1 MDRRELLVMAL
12 AVPMIASVKLEN
24 HWYRGPRDTDGP
36 EWDRWLE
43 EYEKHQCG
51 VLSQD

>member
-12 AVPMIASVKLEN
+12 AVPLVPQVPLFQ
-24 HWYRGPRDTDGP
+24 RGPRDTDGP

-43 EYEKHQCG
+43 EYEKCG
-51 VLSQD
+51 GESS

>member
-12 AVPMIASVKLEN
+12 AIPHVGREVWGFSED
-24 HWYRGPRDTDGP
+24 RGPRDTDGP

-43 EYEKHQCG
+43 EHEKHQCG